1 MTAGSFAVG
10 ALALLS
16 MVVPVAVGARRARRR
31 WFGGSGPSALLV
43 EAVLFVVQIYAVAY
57 LLGSIGWFRRWP
69 VALGC
74 TVIGLAVAV
83 TAGTGRERR
92 RETADSDDNDR
103 LGLPSRLLAGAAAVA
118 VFGQYVAH
126 SLISAQRGMYDAD
139 TMWYHAPVAAHFV
152 QDGWITR
159 AYFFGGEHLVSYYP
173 FNGELAAA
181 LTILPFHRDGFLPV
195 LNLGWLALA
204 LLGGWCFGQRYHR
217 GEVGMAAVAAALSLP
232 IMASREA
239 GTVDN
244 DITGVA
250 LLLASAALL
259 AEGKWRAP
267 WLALSG
273 VAAGLAFGVKLSLL
287 PPVAAL
293 VVAVLLA
300 APARRRLRVMVVWGV
315 AFAIPAAYW
324 PIRDWVRTGNP
335 FPWLSLH
342 LGPLRLPA
350 LPDPGTDLHNTSVLH
365 YLFRPGSLEN
375 VFAPGLWIAFGPAW
389 PVILV
394 LAALAGIATV
404 VTGRDRLDQAV
415 AASGLVGLA
424 LYTVIPDQVIPGLAR
439 YTFAG
444 TSRYAV
450 PSLAVVLVCLSGSR
464 FLAREVLSVAV
475 TAVLFAVVV
484 TDQVPRVLQFYAS
497 YQWPLPASDVV
508 LGLVISCAIAGGVM
522 SFNWFRQD
530 PVRLGIPAV
539 AGVALIW
546 PLGGAVSPQYGAAT
560 GTASTASVFSW
571 GRHVHHS
578 RIAVS
583 GSWAEYP
590 FFGADLDNRVQ
601 FVSARGP
608 HGTFIDPSTCST
620 WVTALNAG
628 HFDYLVLYPPS
639 VFDNEKTSPAESW
652 LKEDPAAVL
661 LDRHPDGE
669 VWKLLGPLDPARCRL
684 AVSGTSR

>member
-10 ALALLS
+10 ALALLG
-16 MVVPVAVGARRARRR
+16 MVVPVAVGARRACRR
-31 WFGGSGPSALLV
+31 WFRPSGPSALLV

-57 LLGSIGWFRRWP
+57 VLGSVGWFHRWAMA
-69 VALGC
+69 VGC
-74 TVIGLAVAV
+74 TVVGLAVAAA
-83 TAGTGRERR
+83 AGFGHEVEREP
-92 RETADSDDNDR
+92 ADTEGDDR
-103 LGLPSRLLAGAAAVA
+103 LALPSKLLAGAAAVT
-118 VFGQYVAH
+118 VFGQYLAH
-126 SLISAQRGMYDAD
+126 SLVSARRGMYDAD

-181 LTILPFHRDGFLPV
+181 ITILPFHRDGFLPV

-204 LLGGWCFGQRYHR
+204 LLAGWCFGQRYRR
-217 GEVGMAAVAAALSLP
+217 GAVGMAAVAAALSLP

-244 DITGVA
+244 DIIGVA

-287 PPVAAL
+287 PPVVAL
-293 VVAVLLA
+293 AVAVLVA
-300 APARRRLRVMVVWGV
+300 APSARRVRVMVVWGV

-342 LGPLRLPA
+342 LGPLRLTA

-365 YLFRPGSLEN
+365 YLARPGSWSN

-389 PVILV
+389 PVFLA
-394 LAALAGIATV
+394 LAAIAGISAILA
-404 VTGRDRLDQAV
+404 GRDRIVRAV
-415 AASGLVGLA
+415 AASGMVGLA
-424 LYTVIPDQVIPGLAR
+424 LYTLIPDQVIPGLAR

-450 PSLAVVLVCLSGSR
+450 PSLALVLVCVSGSR
-464 FLAREVLSVAV
+464 LVARGVLSTAV
-475 TAVLFAVVV
+475 TAVFLALVV
-484 TDQVPRVLQFYAS
+484 TDQVPRLLQFYAS

-508 LGLVISCAIAGGVM
+508 LGLVISGVIAGGAI
-522 SFNWFRQD
+522 SFNRFRQD
-530 PVRLGIPAV
+530 PVRLGMPAL
-539 AGVALIW
+539 AGVALLW
-546 PLGGAVSPQYGAAT
+546 PLGGAVSPQYVAAT

-571 GRHVHHS
+571 GRHLTHS
-578 RIAVS
+578 RVAVA

-590 FFGADLDNRVQ
+590 FFGADLSNRVQ

-608 HGTFIDPSTCST
+608 HGTFIDPSTCAAWIS
-620 WVTALNAG
+620 ALNAG
-628 HFDYLVLYPPS
+628 HFDYLVLFPPS
-639 VFDNEKTSPAESW
+639 VFVDGATSPAERA
-652 LKEDPAAVL
+652 LKANPAAVA
-661 LDRHPDGE
+661 LDPHPDGE
-669 VWKLLGPLDPARCRL
+669 VWKLLGPLDPARCPSDGR
-684 AVSGTSR
+684 GTSS